1 MSKVVEPT
9 CDALYVILDNNKDKG
24 DIPCLI
30 VARKTK
36 PLGARMSTTAILNTF
51 YGDEALKLY
60 DKLTNLKEVE

>member
-9 CDALYVILDNNKDKG
+9 YDALFVVLDNKKG
-24 DIPCLI
+24 DIPCLV

-36 PLGARMSTTAILNTF
+36 PLGARTSTTAILNTF

-60 DKLTNLKEVE
+60 DKLTNLKKEI